1 MKKYYPV
8 DFDEKGNAVL
18 GTPKNKPTS
27 NGFIPTTWA
36 PGGGGDAGTGIE
48 WVSISPSFDTAPELD
63 DICPIYWSG
72 ETQNINVDAF
82 GMQNV
87 NYSIT
92 VCPTE
97 DAYAY
102 ADEGEDGVISET
114 AGAPIT
120 FETTAANLQ
129 RGYPLWVLD
138 DTTDFDTFKLVVTLT
153 FTPNE

>member
-18 GTPKNKPTS
+18 GTPKNTPTS

-36 PGGGGDAGTGIE
+36 PGGGGAGTGIE
-48 WVSISPSFDTAPELD
+48 WVSISPAFDTAPALD

-102 ADEGEDGVISET
+102 ADVGEEGLIGEKGE
-114 AGAPIT
+114 PIT
-120 FETTAANLQ
+120 FSMKGAALQ
-129 RGYPLWVLD
+129 TMGLPLCVLD
-138 DTTDFDTFKLVVTLT
+138 DPTDFDTFKLVATLT